1 MIEKSNAVIL
11 HVTKHNDT
19 TLIVNAYTEKYGRV
33 AYLFVIGNSKASRMK
48 RMLLSPLSIV
58 TIECDYRAKEG
69 LQKIRNVEALVL
81 QQLQFDAVKGSVALF
96 LSEFLMRVIREP
108 EPYPKFFKFLTD
120 TISLYN
126 VMEEG
131 KANFHLCFLFNL
143 SSFMGFFPDTGSY
156 IKGAYFDMLNGE
168 FVTSRPTHNHILM
181 PGDAEKFML
190 LSRMNFSNLHLFK
203 FSRDERREALERMVE
218 YYRIHQGFAELK
230 STEILKLLFD

>member
-19 TLIVNAYTEKYGRV
+19 TLIVNAYTEKYGRL
-33 AYLFVIGNSKASRMK
+33 AYLFVVGNSKTSRMK

-58 TIECDYRAKEG
+58 SIECDYRSKESF
-69 LQKIRNVEALVL
+69 QKIRGIESLVL
-81 QQLQFDAVKGSVALF
+81 QQLQFDAIKSSVALF

-108 EPYPKFFKFLTD
+108 EPYPIFFKFLTD

-143 SSFMGFFPDTGSY
+143 SSFLGFFPDTGSY
-156 IKGAYFDMLNGE
+156 VKGAYFDMLNGV
-168 FVTSRPTHNHILM
+168 FVTSRPMHNHILM
-181 PGDAEKFML
+181 PSDAEKFML
-190 LSRMNFSNLHLFK
+190 LSRMNFNNLHLFK

-218 YYRIHQGFAELK
+218 YYRIHQGFSALK
-230 STEILKLLFD
+230 SIDILKQIFD

>member
-1 MIEKSNAVIL
+1 MIEKSNAIIL

-33 AYLFVIGNSKASRMK
+33 GYLFVVGASKASRQK

-58 TIECDYRAKEG
+58 TIESDYRAKES
-69 LQKIRNVEALVL
+69 LQKIRNVEPLVL

-96 LSEFLMRVIREP
+96 LSEFLMKVIREF
-108 EPYPKFFKFLTD
+108 EPSPKFFKFLTD

-143 SSFMGFFPDTGSY
+143 SSFLGFYPDTGSY
-156 IKGAYFDMLNGE
+156 HEGRFFDMLNGE
-168 FVTSRPTHNHILM
+168 FVASRPAHNHILM
-181 PGDAEKFML
+181 PYDAEKFML

-203 FSRDERREALERMVE
+203 FSRDERREALERVIE
-218 YYRIHQGFAELK
+218 YYRIHQGFSELK
-230 STEILKLLFD
+230 STEILKTLFD